1 MLKFYGN
8 IALNVGYLCVAF
20 VWAWFNG
27 ETSAQELNHAH
38 GEQ

>member
-8 IALNVGYLCVAF
+8 IALNVVCLCAAF
-20 VWAWFNG
+20 AWAWISG